1 MNYENMSREK
11 NLNEKLKGM
20 INMKKIFKNGKKVVA
35 GMVLTISSD
44 GTAWHSYQIGSGSIV
59 KWKQN

>member
-1 MNYENMSREK
+1 
-11 NLNEKLKGM
+11 M
-20 INMKKIFKNGKKVVA
+20 INVKKIFKNGKKVVA

-59 KWKQN
+59 TWKQN